1 MMGNILKKLNC
12 IASLLVLVTI
22 SGCHQS

>member
-22 SGCHQS
+22 SGCH

>member
-22 SGCHQS
+22 